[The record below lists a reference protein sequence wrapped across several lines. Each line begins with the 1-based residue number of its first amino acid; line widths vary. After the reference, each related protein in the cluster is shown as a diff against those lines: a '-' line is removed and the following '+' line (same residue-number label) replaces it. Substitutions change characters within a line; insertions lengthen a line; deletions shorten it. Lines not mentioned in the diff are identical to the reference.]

1 VTHSSDDNWSRR
13 INISNGREIFVVPM
27 LTVENVMRMLV
38 CSRSSAY
45 EHMNRALGRTERPG
59 RLLRV
64 PLDVFESYVVHTLR
78 LAPSRAR
85 QAAAPSGGLSGST
98 GTVPSASGAPVIRV
112 AKPPRSRRF
121 DGRPCP
127 YI

>member
-1 VTHSSDDNWSRR
+1 MTNSLDSSWPKRV
-13 INISNGREIFVVPM
+13 NISNGRDIFVVPM

-64 PLDVFESYVVHTLR
+64 PLDVFESYIVHTLR
-78 LAPSRAR
+78 LAPPRPR
-85 QAAAPSGGLSGST
+85 QAMPSAGLSGSAA
-98 GTVPSASGAPVIRV
+98 TV
-112 AKPPRSRRF
+112 
-121 DGRPCP
+121 
-127 YI
+127 

>member
-1 VTHSSDDNWSRR
+1 MADLPDTSWSRR
-13 INISNGREIFVVPM
+13 VNISNGREIFVVPM

-64 PLDVFESYVVHTLR
+64 PLDVFESYIVHTLK
-78 LAPSRAR
+78 LAAPRAR
-85 QAAAPSGGLSGST
+85 QLAPNGGLSRST
-98 GTVPSASGAPVIRV
+98 ATVATASSSGAPTIRV
-112 AKPPRSRRF
+112 AKPPRSRR
-121 DGRPCP
+121 
-127 YI
+127 